1 MANKYHVGNLDVY
14 LVSDGINYTDVGGLF
29 GLVPKA
35 LWSKVTTADEKNR
48 VPMFLRSLYLES
60 EGKKIL
66 VDTGYGDKLS
76 EKMRNIL
83 GLGPQRARLINDLR
97 SIGVEPEAIDIV
109 VLTHLHGDHCG
120 GNTYWNEKGNVLP
133 TFPNATYFAQR
144 QELSA
149 AMFPDERTRGT
160 YFADNF
166 RPLLENGQLQIIDGD
181 TEITGQVRTKIAPG
195 HTPSFQ
201 TIVVQSNDEAAIFLG
216 DACPWGIFLERLGW
230 VSSFDVEPLVSIT
243 SKKMLG
249 NWAVR
254 HHARLFFQHDAT
266 MESAWLRRE
275 GKKFILVEPV
285 KVQPTS

>member
-1 MANKYHVGNLDVY
+1 VASKYRVGDLDVY

-35 LWSKVTTADEKNR
+35 LWSKVTSADEKNR
-48 VPMFLRSLYLES
+48 VPMYLRSLYLES

-76 EKMRNIL
+76 EKMRAIL
-83 GLGPQRARLINDLR
+83 GLGPEKMRLVNDLR
-97 SIGVEPEAIDIV
+97 SIGVEPEAIDV
-109 VLTHLHGDHCG
+109 VILTHLHGDHCG
-120 GNTYWNEKGNVLP
+120 GNTYWDENGRVRP

-144 QELSA
+144 QELGE

-166 RPLLENGQLQIIDGD
+166 RPLLESDQLRVIDGD
-181 TEITGQVRTKIAPG
+181 TEITAHVRTKVARG
-195 HTPSFQ
+195 HTPSYQ
-201 TIVVQSNDEAAIFLG
+201 AVVVESDGEAALFLG

-230 VSSFDVEPLVSIT
+230 VSSFDIEPLASIT

-249 NWAVR
+249 GWAVR
-254 HHARLFFQHDAT
+254 HHARLFFQHDAL
-266 MESAWLRRE
+266 MESAFVRRE
-275 GKKFILVEPV
+275 GDKFVLVDPV
-285 KVQPTS
+285 KVPRP